1 MKPPKGFR
9 DLLPADY
16 YAREFLKKKISETY
30 EQFGYMPIDTPVVEN
45 VEVLLGKGGGENEK
59 LMFKILKRGAKLQ
72 SAIDDGNFDDLA
84 DMGLRYDLTVPLAR
98 YYAANR
104 NELPAIFK
112 RYHIAPVWRADRP
125 QHGRFREFVQCDVD
139 VIGSESMAAEA
150 DVICATATCLSRIGF
165 SGLRL
170 HLNNRPLV
178 SAIAARSGVPENL
191 VPDALRSLD
200 KIDRFGI
207 DGAAKEMLEAGIPE
221 AACDSLKS
229 FFADTD
235 PLDNQGRL
243 DAIQKFLGDSCSAMV
258 ASLREI
264 ISLCPPM
271 ENIEIIFDPFLV
283 RGMDYYTGPI
293 FEVRVADAGFSI
305 AGGGRYDGLVGTF
318 SGANVPATGFS
329 IGFERILVLMKE
341 RGMFPEGFAGIDAAV
356 LPKNNSAM
364 KDAMKAALKLRQSGL
379 RVDVSL
385 GGSALGKMLQQA
397 EASGARYAVIVT
409 ADATS
414 VELKNLKTRES
425 QSVDVEKAATIISG
439 V

>member
-72 SAIDDGNFDDLA
+72 SAIDGGNFDDLA

-178 SAIAARSGVPENL
+178 SAIAARAGVPEKFL
-191 VPDALRSLD
+191 PDALRSLD

-221 AACDSLKS
+221 TACDSLKS
-229 FFADTD
+229 FFADID
-235 PLDNQGRL
+235 SLDNQGRL
-243 DAIQKFLGDSCSAMV
+243 DAVQNFLGDSCSALV
-258 ASLREI
+258 GSLREI
-264 ISLCPPM
+264 IQLCPPM
-271 ENIEIIFDPFLV
+271 ENIAIIFDPFLV

-293 FEVRVADAGFSI
+293 FEVRVEDAGFSI

-356 LPKNNSAM
+356 LPKDNSCM
-364 KDAMKAALKLRQSGL
+364 KDAMKTALKLRQSGL

-385 GGSALGKMLQQA
+385 GGGALGKMLQQA
-397 EASGARYAVIVT
+397 EAAGARFAVIVS
-409 ADATS
+409 ADAAT

-425 QSVDVEKAATIISG
+425 QSVDIENAASIISG